1 MKNSI
6 KKILREQSN
15 NRLNDVEGLIE
26 ILNAIDDGVAE
37 TNDVWGFDDALGI
50 LEEYFGEKGVVVS
63 LRNAQYELKEI
74 FHYINKINDLAEKA
88 RVHIQMEIDNI
99 NPEALDD
106 EDDAPVGGNDMDTYL
121 RGSGS
126 LGGL

>member
-15 NRLNDVEGLIE
+15 KGLNDVEGLIE

-50 LEEYFGEKGVVVS
+50 LEEYFAEKGVVVS

-74 FHYINKINDLAEKA
+74 FHHINKINDLAEKV
-88 RVHIQMEIDNI
+88 RTHIKMEIDNI
-99 NPEALDD
+99 NPEAFDD
-106 EDDAPVGGNDMDTYL
+106 TPVGNSRMDDHL
-121 RGSGS
+121 RGGGS
-126 LGGL
+126 MGAL

>member
-15 NRLNDVEGLIE
+15 NRLNDVEALIE

-50 LEEYFGEKGVVVS
+50 LEEYFAEKGVVIS

-74 FHYINKINDLAEKA
+74 FHHTNKINDLAEKA
-88 RVHIQMEIDNI
+88 RTHIKMEIDNI
-99 NPEALDD
+99 NPDALDD
-106 EDDAPVGGNDMDTYL
+106 TPVGKNDMDTYL
-121 RGSGS
+121 RGGGS